1 MTELLHMLTMDTGKS
16 KRTWRTPRKH
26 PTARNTGNLRLGFP
40 QKRPSA
46 SEKQLSGG
54 AEPQPPESHSWPEPQ
69 GDSRS
74 CWLGGGG
81 ADSGGGQNPLL
92 WASCQRPEPSA
103 PARALGT
110 PAGPGGSV
118 WLRSRQGRFHEG
130 PKGEARL
137 QQRAAM

>member
-54 AEPQPPESHSWPEPQ
+54 AEPQPPESHSWSRLGETAGAAGLWGVRILWGRGPEFPPPSYRD
-69 GDSRS
+69 GPLAR
-74 CWLGGGG
+74 
-81 ADSGGGQNPLL
+81 NP
-92 WASCQRPEPSA
+92 SS
-103 PARALGT
+103 
-110 PAGPGGSV
+110 
-118 WLRSRQGRFHEG
+118 
-130 PKGEARL
+130 
-137 QQRAAM
+137 